1 MKTTK
6 KIKKYQLFL
15 IACCSGFLL
24 SLGWPEKGFAP
35 LLLIAFVPLLWVEDY
50 IATDKEKRFG
60 RFAGF
65 FYSYI
70 PFLIWN
76 ILTTYWV
83 WNSTPVAVLAF
94 TLNALFM
101 AFAFQLFH
109 YTHKKLYKG
118 IAGYFLLPIF
128 WIAFEYAHLNWDG
141 SWPWLTLGNGFASMP
156 ALVQWY
162 QFTGVFGGALWIF
175 VCNVFALKLFKAIR
189 SNEKKLIIRQSVS
202 LSLIILVPIGIS
214 LIMYFSYAE
223 PDSAKPVEVVVVQPN
238 VDPYNEQF
246 NLPPSEITKQL
257 LILAYQKTTNNTE
270 FIITP
275 ESALQGTIYE
285 DEFDESINLHLIKR
299 FVEIHPQISFIAGLS
314 TRRTLPTGVETP
326 AMREDKRRPGT
337 FYEYCNAAMLIDS
350 TEDFQLLHKS
360 KLTPGVECMPLQK
373 QLPFIKKLALDF
385 GGTVGSLGTD
395 NERKVF
401 QSKTTETKV
410 GTVICYESVYGEY
423 VGKYVRNGAEL
434 IFVITNDGWWKDTP
448 GYRQHFQ
455 YARLRAIENRK
466 WIARSANTG
475 TSGIISPRGDIIQKT
490 NYWEKDVLNETL
502 LANNKI
508 TFYAQYGDYLGRVAL
523 VSSGFLF
530 LLAIVYSRVR
540 KKDQASQEQ

>member
-1 MKTTK
+1 M
-6 KIKKYQLFL
+6 KKYQLFL
-15 IACCSGFLL
+15 IACSTGILL
-24 SLGWPEKGFAP
+24 SLGWPDKGFAP
-35 LLLIAFVPLLWVEDY
+35 LLLAAFVPLLWVENY

-76 ILTTYWV
+76 VLTTYWV
-83 WNSTPVAVLAF
+83 WYSTPVAVLAF
-94 TLNALFM
+94 TLNSLFM

-109 YTHKKLYKG
+109 YTRKKLYKG
-118 IAGYFLLPIF
+118 IAGYFLLPVF

-141 SWPWLTLGNGFASMP
+141 SWPWLTLGNGFATVP
-156 ALVQWY
+156 AFVQWY

-175 VCNVFALKLFKAIR
+175 VCNVLALKLFKAVM
-189 SNEKKLIIRQSVS
+189 EKKRIVRQSVP
-202 LSLIILVPIGIS
+202 LALVLFVPIGVS
-214 LIMYFSYAE
+214 LIMYATYKE
-223 PDSAKPVEVVVVQPN
+223 PDTATPVEVVVVQPN

-246 NLPPSEITKQL
+246 SKSATEITEQL
-257 LILAYQKTTNNTE
+257 LTLASQKTTDNTA

-285 DEFDESINLHLIKR
+285 DEFDESTNLQMIKS
-299 FVEIHPQISFIAGLS
+299 FVENHQQVSFVAGLS
-314 TRRTLPTGVETP
+314 TRRTLPAGVTTP

-337 FYEYCNAAMLIDS
+337 YYEFCNAAMVIDS
-350 TEDFQLLHKS
+350 TNHLQLLHKS

-373 QLPFIKKLALDF
+373 QLPFIKKMALDF

-395 NERKVF
+395 EERNVF
-401 QSKTTETKV
+401 QSKTTGTKA

-423 VGKYVRNGAEL
+423 VGEYVRGGAEL
-434 IFVITNDGWWKDTP
+434 IFVITNDGWWQDSP

-455 YARLRAIENRK
+455 YARLRAIETRK

-475 TSGIISPRGDIIQKT
+475 TSGIISPKGDIIRKT
-490 NYWEKDVLNETL
+490 NYWESDVFNETL
-502 LANNKI
+502 LANNSV
-508 TFYAQYGDYLGRVAL
+508 TFYAKYGDYIGRLAL
-523 VSSGFLF
+523 ISSGFLF
-530 LLAIVYSRVR
+530 LLAIVYGKVQKR
-540 KKDQASQEQ
+540 KQPKKTH